1 MKGFN
6 RIWRLLPSSPRNL
19 VGDPLLSLL
28 FLNNDRFPT
37 TTLGNDN
44 NRNGI
49 TNSRNSAGR
58 TLRAAKPYGM
68 TSVWG
73 GHTVNTSILSSPKVS
88 VGDLFLLKKENER
101 FPTTTLGNDDNN
113 NGRSRIKTLR
123 DDGLTVP
130 SHILTTAGF
139 TLIELLVVVLII
151 GILASVA
158 MPQYDKAVKKARL
171 TKVIPLVKT
180 LANAEEVFYMS
191 NGHYTNNV
199 SELDVD
205 MPAGGTL
212 VGESTDDGYVRFP
225 DGTVIDLLDGDWHLP
240 GSKALVA
247 AYLKDNLRYFQYLE
261 HSSRPNMRICDG
273 NEAVCKSM
281 GGTLIAGTNQYQ
293 LP

>member
-28 FLNNDRFPT
+28 FFNNDRFPT

-73 GHTVNTSILSSPKVS
+73 GRTVST
-88 VGDLFLLKKENER
+88 
-101 FPTTTLGNDDNN
+101 
-113 NGRSRIKTLR
+113 
-123 DDGLTVP
+123 
-130 SHILTTAGF
+130 GF

-225 DGTVIDLLDGDWHLP
+225 DGTVIDLLDGDWHYP
-240 GSKALVA
+240 GSRALVA